1 MRKYTLT
8 PSRKAMGKAVAR
20 RSKQSL
26 IVQALKD
33 PVTKVFIVKKIGILL
48 KQELTQMCSDK
59 AKSFLQYQSASVL
72 EFEWDTL
79 IAELSIHAPV
89 LLSLLSSCTMTRKPR
104 QNSSAVIGMCCTLL
118 LKFRY
123 FFIRCNLNNSDFY
136 CHYRYSKMCLIQ
148 KAVSLILYASNCGKQ
163 VIIVTFF

>member
-1 MRKYTLT
+1 
-8 PSRKAMGKAVAR
+8 MGKAVAR

-59 AKSFLQYQSASVL
+59 AKSFLQYQSASAL

-89 LLSLLSSCTMTRKPR
+89 LLSLLSSCTMTRKLR
-104 QNSSAVIGMCCTLL
+104 QNRSAVIGMCCALL
-118 LKFRY
+118 LKFRL
-123 FFIRCNLNNSDFY
+123 FFLLDVILIIQIFIVITDIPRCVSFRKR
-136 CHYRYSKMCLIQ
+136 CH
-148 KAVSLILYASNCGKQ
+148 
-163 VIIVTFF
+163 